1 MTDTQPFMD
10 EALELRQR
18 VLWES
23 NGSIKHIATA
33 LSSAYQRG
41 REEARATI
49 IAAHDLLRAD
59 DRYGALAHLPAGGV
73 ECEEMVEKAV
83 DLLATAIRTE
93 RDKG

>member
-1 MTDTQPFMD
+1 MTTIPERIWEDAR
-10 EALELRQR
+10 ALRNAVCWQ
-18 VLWES
+18 S
-23 NGSIKHIATA
+23 NASVEPIAAA
-33 LSSAYQRG
+33 LLAAEKRG

-83 DLLATAIRTE
+83 DLLASAIRSTN
-93 RDKG
+93 